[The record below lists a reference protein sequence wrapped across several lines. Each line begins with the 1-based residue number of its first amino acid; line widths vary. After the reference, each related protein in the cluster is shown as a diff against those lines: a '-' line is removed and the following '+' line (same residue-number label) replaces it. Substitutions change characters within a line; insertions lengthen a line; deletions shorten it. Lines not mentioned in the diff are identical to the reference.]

1 MLVEVKQK
9 ELSPKRVEYLLN
21 CTKKELLIRKQIEQ
35 LKTERRSAKRFV
47 NVLGQ
52 KMSDQILTKARKDA
66 EMATIAIK
74 VLRRELHK
82 DRIKGVPVVA
92 APDDELEFDADL
104 HCKKCWY
111 PVCEKGQ
118 GVIINYCPNCG
129 RKLDWTGWV

>member
-47 NVLGQ
+47 NVLGT
-52 KMSDQILTKARKDA
+52 KISDQILTTARKDA
-66 EMATIAIK
+66 EMATIAIRL
-74 VLRRELHK
+74 LRKELH
-82 DRIKGVPVVA
+82 RERLKGVPVVA
-92 APDDELEFDADL
+92 TSEDEFDTDL

>member
-35 LKTERRSAKRFV
+35 LKKERSRAKRFV
-47 NVLGQ
+47 NVLGK
-52 KMSDQILTKARKDA
+52 KMSDQIFTKARKDA
-66 EMATIAIK
+66 EMATIAIRL
-74 VLRRELHK
+74 LRKELH
-82 DRIKGVPVVA
+82 RERLKGVPVVVA
-92 APDDELEFDADL
+92 SEDEFDTDL